1 MLYPQLAN
9 EDLAYPLRVN
19 FIAPFRGAA
28 LMAQM
33 EVFDD
38 FVKCASTVEWLFG
51 DIGVF
56 QVYGL
61 SKNLK

>member
-9 EDLAYPLRVN
+9 RDLAYPLRVN
-19 FIAPFRGAA
+19 FIAPLRGAA

-33 EVFDD
+33 EAFND
-38 FVKCASTVEWLFG
+38 FVKFASTFEWLFG

-61 SKNLK
+61 SKNLT